1 MYVDEKEELENV
13 KIYKCTL
20 TIPNQRSLKN
30 KSIRN
35 KNEEKCFSI
44 YSKSESN
51 FFNP

>member
-30 KSIRN
+30 NKSMRN
-35 KNEEKCFSI
+35 KNEKNVFQ